1 MSALNVTQATFKNGS
16 KSAITEKIFQWSYGQ
31 KYEIVGLELPSV
43 FRVDFSNTPSIGD
56 SKPQTGMDNVV
67 DIPDEYLLSGEPVYA
82 FIVLHEGEDD
92 GRTIYTIKTSVPKRP
107 RPSEVQPTPVQQ
119 DAIDQ
124 AIAAFTVIEGR
135 AELAVQHYPYISEN
149 DTWVIWNVNAEEF
162 VDTGVKATGPQGD
175 PGNPGKKGDPGEDGV
190 SPIITV
196 QDIEGGH
203 RIIIEGAFDTKTF
216 DIIDGKNGNDGISPL
231 VSIQNITGGHRVI
244 ITDKV
249 TTYVFDVIDG
259 QDYVLTQQDK
269 EDIAALVDL
278 SNYATKT
285 ELNNKVD
292 KVNGKG
298 LSTNDYTAEEKNKLS
313 GIETGAEKNIQSDW
327 NQTDASKDDYIKNKP
342 EIPPAVTV
350 DDELSDE
357 SENPVQNKVIT
368 EELNDVKA
376 DLSELSSSIAPVESS
391 ATATAAHAVGEL
403 FMMGETLM
411 VALSA
416 IAIGDT
422 ITTEGGSP
430 NAAVTKLTDK
440 LIKDVQVNGTS
451 VVNQGVANVPKGGNG
466 TLGAL
471 STDGNYGV
479 EANANGRLY
488 VTKAALGAIKSGSNN
503 YNSIVPSTQHQA
515 VFYGLA
521 KAAEDS
527 TQGNSENPVGTYTDA
542 AKKAIREMLG
552 IPNMDSE
559 LITEVTVTED
569 SASVVIDTDSNGQP
583 FALRIAK
590 IQLITAAS
598 TTGVADNVAAA
609 YKARLT
615 DDTLGDWYDMP
626 TLKMNT
632 APKSLMTY
640 EFESYNGLFF
650 LRASAAREYGASSNG
665 MTTMYINRM
674 IKALEQIKF
683 SQYSSKTSLIPAGSI
698 IRVFGVRV

>member
-1 MSALNVTQATFKNGS
+1 MNALNVTQATFKNGS
-16 KSAITEKIFQWSYGQ
+16 KSTITEKIFQWAYGQ
-31 KYEIVGLELPSV
+31 KYEIVGLDLPSV
-43 FRVDFSNTPSIGD
+43 FRVDFSNTPEIGD
-56 SKPQTGMDNVV
+56 AKPQTGMDNVV
-67 DIPDEYLLSGEPVYA
+67 DIPDEYFLSGAPVYA
-82 FIVLHEGEDD
+82 FIVLHEGAED
-92 GRTIYTIKTSVPKRP
+92 GRTIYTIKTFVPKRP
-107 RPSEVQPTPVQQ
+107 KPSNVQPTPVQQ
-119 DAIDQ
+119 DAINQ
-124 AIAAFTVIEGR
+124 AIAAFNVIAGR

-149 DTWVIWNVNAEEF
+149 DTWVIWDVNAEEF

-175 PGNPGKKGDPGEDGV
+175 PGDPGKKGDDGEDGV
-190 SPIITV
+190 SPVITV

-231 VSIQNITGGHRVI
+231 VSVQNIIGGHRVI
-244 ITDKV
+244 ITDKS
-249 TTYVFDVIDG
+249 TTHIFDVMDG

-422 ITTEGGSP
+422 ITTDGASP
-430 NAAVTKLTDK
+430 NAAVTTLSGEM
-440 LIKDVQVNGTS
+440 IKDVQVNGTS
-451 VVNQGVANVPKGGNG
+451 VVTNGVADVPLATSSNAGVVQVTNTFGLQMGQSQGLTQYIMTSPAPSSTIKASDTGNF
-466 TLGAL
+466 
-471 STDGNYGV
+471 STYRPITPRFQH
-479 EANANGRLY
+479 E
-488 VTKAALGAIKSGSNN
+488 
-503 YNSIVPSTQHQA
+503 ST
-515 VFYGLA
+515 FYGLA
-521 KAAEDS
+521 KAASDT
-527 TQGNSENPVGTYTDA
+527 TQSASSNPMGTYTDA
-542 AKKAIREMLG
+542 AKIAIQKMLG
-552 IPNMDSE
+552 IYEAPWE
-559 LITEVTVTED
+559 LITDVTTTED
-569 SASVVIDTDSNGQP
+569 LSSLSINTDVNGESY
-583 FALRIAK
+583 ALKKGAIYVEAPK
-590 IQLITAAS
+590 T
-598 TTGVADNVAAA
+598 TTGTRDYISAQGRGRDRNGVDHA
-609 YKARLT
+609 
-615 DDTLGDWYDMP
+615 
-626 TLKMNT
+626 MNF
-632 APKSLMTY
+632 PNM
-640 EFESYNGLFF
+640 
-650 LRASAAREYGASSNG
+650 
-665 MTTMYINRM
+665 
-674 IKALEQIKF
+674 Q
-683 SQYSSKTSLIPAGSI
+683 
-698 IRVFGVRV
+698 